1 VGGFRH
7 VSGAGTSEFA
17 RFVRTNFAKD
27 QEDSIIPL
35 VLTQYS
41 GSNDSGFDLSLDIAF
56 TAQDLSFW
64 IHEVKG
70 TWIGDASLNGSF
82 GNEDRVT
89 VFQTVRRLTP

>member
-1 VGGFRH
+1 VLH
-7 VSGAGTSEFA
+7 AGLQ
-17 RFVRTNFAKD
+17 KGHD

-41 GSNDSGFDLSLDIAF
+41 GSNDSRFDLSRDNAF

-70 TWIGDASLNGSF
+70 TWIGDANLNSSLGS
-82 GNEDRVT
+82 EDRVT
-89 VFQTVRRLTP
+89 VFQAGQYEDLVVRNST